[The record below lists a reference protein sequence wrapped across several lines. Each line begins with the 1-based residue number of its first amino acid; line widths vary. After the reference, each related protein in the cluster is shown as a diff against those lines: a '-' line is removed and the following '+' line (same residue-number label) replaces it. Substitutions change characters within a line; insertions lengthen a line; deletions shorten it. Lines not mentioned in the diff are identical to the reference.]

1 MEINWINC
9 SERMPPDDTKLVI
22 VRDRDGLVLKEG
34 YIINA
39 WKDRFDESAKWTP
52 YTEKAWSELNKS

>member
-1 MEINWINC
+1 MITWTNC
-9 SERMPPDDTKLVI
+9 SERMPPDDNKPVI

-39 WKDRFDESAKWTP
+39 WKDRFDVTAEWTP
-52 YTEKAWSELNKS
+52 YTREAWSELNKAQ

>member
-1 MEINWINC
+1 MITWINC
-9 SERMPPDDTKLVI
+9 AERMPPDDEKLVI

-39 WKDRFDESAKWTP
+39 WKDRFDESAEWIP
-52 YTEKAWSELNKS
+52 YTKEAWRKLNKS